1 MGTSTRILPTAC
13 VSIGYGRN
21 WRIKTWLRY
30 RGSILGPFWQTI
42 TTAIMI
48 GAMGFI
54 YAKLF
59 NVELENYLPMLAV
72 GLILWQFTSGMI
84 TEGCS
89 TFMAVQGIIQKVK
102 LPSLHAYRS
111 VYRNVLVLAHNFV
124 IVPVVLIIFP
134 HPVNWL
140 RLFSLLPAF
149 AFIVINGVTTSILL
163 GMICARFRDVPPIV
177 SSVVQVLFSSPR
189 SFVHRARSARTAG
202 GWCSTRY
209 SRPSTW
215 CVVRFSVS
223 RPLLTHGRS
232 WSPLPC

>member
-1 MGTSTRILPTAC
+1 MGATGALRQAALSRLDTRPLLADHHDGDHDRGDGVHLRQTVQRGARKL
-13 VSIGYGRN
+13 SADARGRFD
-21 WRIKTWLRY
+21 
-30 RGSILGPFWQTI
+30 P
-42 TTAIMI
+42 
-48 GAMGFI
+48 
-54 YAKLF
+54 
-59 NVELENYLPMLAV
+59 LAV
-72 GLILWQFTSGMI
+72 YLWNDNRR
-84 TEGCS
+84 
-89 TFMAVQGIIQKVK
+89 VQHVHGRARYHSKGQTT
-102 LPSLHAYRS
+102 SLHAYRS